1 MATTLG
7 YKLIAGL
14 LASEKGVQEF
24 LKMNLNDELF
34 TEGEGEVF
42 DYVEQHVMK
51 YGVLP
56 QTETVEKE
64 VGVSMPEAPEPPE
77 YYLQH
82 VENRQLHRGMK
93 VVMQEAKDILNN
105 DNPQVA
111 LDLIS
116 DFVLKATLHK
126 NRKEI
131 VNFTAEAHG
140 ILVKDYKN
148 HLLLGDEYGIRLGW
162 PEIDDMVGGLLPG
175 DFLAIVGRPAAGKTY
190 KVLYMAHNAWW
201 EQKKKPL
208 VVSMEM
214 KPLPLIQRIAA
225 MHHKVPITKLK
236 KAELTTKTWN
246 KMKGDLSKLYE
257 FELPFWIVDG
267 NLTAT
272 VKDVILL
279 ARQLRPDVVYVDGA
293 YLLRHPNPKASN
305 WERVKDNAEALKQQL
320 AGELGIPVV
329 ASYQFNREAAKKTMD
344 ATGLEHIGGSDAI
357 GQIATIVLGLFEPDS
372 VETLNQKHVD
382 IMKGRN
388 GEMGG
393 FDVNWI
399 FDDYPFMDFSQVPEK
414 SKDDLS
420 FI

>member
-1 MATTLG
+1 
-7 YKLIAGL
+7 
-14 LASEKGVQEF
+14 
-24 LKMNLNDELF
+24 
-34 TEGEGEVF
+34 
-42 DYVEQHVMK
+42 
-51 YGVLP
+51 
-56 QTETVEKE
+56 
-64 VGVSMPEAPEPPE
+64 
-77 YYLQH
+77 
-82 VENRQLHRGMK
+82 
-93 VVMQEAKDILNN
+93 
-105 DNPQVA
+105 
-111 LDLIS
+111 
-116 DFVLKATLHK
+116 
-126 NRKEI
+126 
-131 VNFTAEAHG
+131 
-140 ILVKDYKN
+140 
-148 HLLLGDEYGIRLGW
+148 
-162 PEIDDMVGGLLPG
+162 
-175 DFLAIVGRPAAGKTY
+175 
-190 KVLYMAHNAWW
+190 
-201 EQKKKPL
+201 
-208 VVSMEM
+208 
-214 KPLPLIQRIAA
+214 
-225 MHHKVPITKLK
+225 
-236 KAELTTKTWN
+236 
-246 KMKGDLSKLYE
+246 MKGDLSKLYE

-293 YLLRHPNPKASN
+293 YLLRHPSPKASN

-329 ASYQFNREAAKKTMD
+329 ASYQFNREAAKKSMD

-399 FDDYPFMDFSQVPEK
+399 FDDYPFMDFSQVAEK